1 MALVNC
7 KKQVKSFATR
17 LTNLRTAIA
26 PKNYEYD
33 VALVGAPRLAIVRT
47 RVLEVQADIDRINR
61 ALHLL
66 SEWQAKYAEYIEDVV
81 GEEAAQQRQHCQNSN
96 NVNKSYFTMPK
107 HLLNTTF
114 SYELVCDEMEESPS
128 TAKCLSREPNST
140 TQGTTKSSVLF
151 PIYIGI

>member
-1 MALVNC
+1 MALVNF

-33 VALVGAPRLAIVRT
+33 VVLVGAPRLAIVRT

-81 GEEAAQQRQHCQNSN
+81 GEEAAQQAEEEYETFLEEN
-96 NVNKSYFTMPK
+96 NVENAETGARDEIDRLETLKLPLQAELT
-107 HLLNTTF
+107 LLQEAVAPAAAAAPLAQGF
-114 SYELVCDEMEESPS
+114 FR
-128 TAKCLSREPNST
+128 ANSC
-140 TQGTTKSSVLF
+140 
-151 PIYIGI
+151 